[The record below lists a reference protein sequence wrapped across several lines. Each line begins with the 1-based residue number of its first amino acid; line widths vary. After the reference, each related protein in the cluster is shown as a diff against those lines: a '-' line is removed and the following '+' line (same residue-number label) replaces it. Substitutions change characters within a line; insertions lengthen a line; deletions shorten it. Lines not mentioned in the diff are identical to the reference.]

1 LFEPSITEK
10 QTGFSVIANVI
21 KPEATDITTAEIIR
35 KGKED

>member
-1 LFEPSITEK
+1 
-10 QTGFSVIANVI
+10 VIANVI